1 MLQYIES
8 MDTFKKLDTSMY
20 ACFTVSGS
28 TWNGKNFILHGTVVF
43 DNEDDAK
50 KCLEILDLYKE
61 TFYFRRTSNVMNK
74 TMFTFDGTTIHLLSG
89 AKIEYDQNAARLKKI
104 VEIEKTYTANAWE
117 YMDPILIMD
126 DYVRLFGYLPLRKRA
141 FWSCLLL
148 CFSCSFIFCIDPCYY
163 EAKYH
168 RQL

>member
-1 MLQYIES
+1 
-8 MDTFKKLDTSMY
+8 MDNFKKLDTSMY

-28 TWNGKNFILHGTVVF
+28 TWNGKKIILHGTVVF

-89 AKIEYDQNAARLKKI
+89 ATIEYDQNAARLKKI

-126 DYVRLFGYLPLRKRA
+126 DYVRLFGYRPLRMFFLQLYILYR
-141 FWSCLLL
+141 SMLLR
-148 CFSCSFIFCIDPCYY
+148 S
-163 EAKYH
+163 
-168 RQL
+168 

>member
-1 MLQYIES
+1 
-8 MDTFKKLDTSMY
+8 MY

-28 TWNGKNFILHGTVVF
+28 TWNGKHFILHGTVVF

-61 TFYFRRTSNVMNK
+61 TFYYRRTSNVMNK
-74 TMFTFDGTTIHLLSG
+74 TMFTFDGTTIHLLPG
-89 AKIEYDQNAARLKKI
+89 AKIEYAQNASRLKKI
-104 VEIEKTYTANAWE
+104 VEIENTYTSNTWE
-117 YMDPILIMD
+117 YMD

-148 CFSCSFIFCIDPCYY
+148 CFSCSCVFCIDPCYY
-163 EAKYH
+163 EAKSLEDSKSTDWGLLEKASLVYTRGH
-168 RQL
+168 VK